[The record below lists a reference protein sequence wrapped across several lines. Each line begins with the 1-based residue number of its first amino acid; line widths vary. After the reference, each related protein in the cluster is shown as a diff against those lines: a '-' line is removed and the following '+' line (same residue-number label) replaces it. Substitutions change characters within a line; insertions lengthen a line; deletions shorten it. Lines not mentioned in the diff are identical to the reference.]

1 MATQGTGRR
10 PGNRRVRH
18 VMIPLDDYPYVSTT
32 DTLLDA
38 IREMAESQ
46 LEVQG
51 RTSLPRC
58 LLVFDEDDALV
69 GLLRRRDVMR
79 GLEPKFLVDRP
90 LDYRKKLFDV
100 RVDPNL
106 SELSFEQ
113 VRRGVRQQAGRPV
126 AEVMQPV
133 RWTVQA
139 DDHCIKA
146 VYECVTCSVATLP
159 VLDGEEVVGVVRSVD
174 LLEEL
179 AGIALHDPED

>member
-1 MATQGTGRR
+1 MTTHDTGRK

-18 VMIPLDDYPYVSTT
+18 FMIPLDDYPYVSTT

-38 IREMAESQ
+38 MQQMAESQ
-46 LEVQG
+46 LEVGG

-58 LLVFDEDDALV
+58 LLVFDDDDALV
-69 GLLRRRDVMR
+69 GLLRRRDLMR

-113 VRRGVRQQAGRPV
+113 VRNGVRQQAGRTV
-126 AEVMQPV
+126 AEVMRPI

-159 VLDGEEVVGVVRSVD
+159 VLDGEAVVGVVRSVD

-179 AGIALHDPED
+179 AEIALDED